1 MRKIE
6 ITIRGPKAVDVGYRP
21 FLLLNAMN
29 FGIGKVFAYNLE
41 GAVRVRVQ
49 GAEEKIDQ
57 YLHLI
62 RSARPQ
68 HAEVDGVEVTEFE
81 GEVMRASVFL
91 QFLQFEQINK
101 AIPAILSIDKKQDIM
116 IGKQDIMIGK
126 QDIMIGKQDIMIGK
140 QDIMIGKQDAMVSK
154 QDQTLDVLEGVR
166 EDTSLIRKDV
176 SSIKN
181 DISTLARQTT
191 LEDLEKKYEM
201 LSRDVAEIKA
211 EISEIKAS

>member
-6 ITIRGPKAVDVGYRP
+6 IEIKGPKVVDVGYRP

-29 FGIGKVFAYNLE
+29 LGISKVFAYNLE
-41 GAVRVRVQ
+41 GAVRVRVH

-57 YLHLI
+57 YLDLI
-62 RSARPQ
+62 RSVRPQ
-68 HAEVDGVEVTEFE
+68 HAEVDGIEVTEFE

-116 IGKQDIMIGK
+116 IE
-126 QDIMIGKQDIMIGK
+126 K

-154 QDQTLDVLEGVR
+154 QDQTLDVLEGLR
-166 EDTSLIRKDV
+166 EDTSFIRKDV

>member
-6 ITIRGPKAVDVGYRP
+6 ITIRGPKVVDVGYRP

-140 QDIMIGKQDAMVSK
+140 QDAMVSK

>member
-116 IGKQDIMIGK
+116 IGKQD
-126 QDIMIGKQDIMIGK
+126 
-140 QDIMIGKQDAMVSK
+140 AMVSK

>member
-6 ITIRGPKAVDVGYRP
+6 IEIKGPKVVDVGYRP

-29 FGIGKVFAYNLE
+29 LGISKVFAYNLE
-41 GAVRVRVQ
+41 GAVRVRVH

-57 YLHLI
+57 YLDLI
-62 RSARPQ
+62 RSVRPQ
-68 HAEVDGVEVTEFE
+68 HAEVDGIEVTEFE

-116 IGKQDIMIGK
+116 IEKQDIMIE
-126 QDIMIGKQDIMIGK
+126 K

-154 QDQTLDVLEGVR
+154 QDQTLDVLEGLR
-166 EDTSLIRKDV
+166 EDTSFIRKDV

>member
-6 ITIRGPKAVDVGYRP
+6 ITIRGPKVVDVGYRP

-126 QDIMIGKQDIMIGK
+126 QD
-140 QDIMIGKQDAMVSK
+140 AMVSK

>member
-126 QDIMIGKQDIMIGK
+126 QD
-140 QDIMIGKQDAMVSK
+140 AMVSK

>member
-1 MRKIE
+1 M
-6 ITIRGPKAVDVGYRP
+6 GYRP

-126 QDIMIGKQDIMIGK
+126 QD
-140 QDIMIGKQDAMVSK
+140 AMVSK